1 MNKRMEISNVQEF
14 TGPNGSEAK
23 KLKEKE
29 QLTLEVMA
37 RAGKPLRSGEI
48 AELVNLTKDEASKI
62 VKNLK
67 EKGKITSPKRC
78 FYAPAR

>member
-1 MNKRMEISNVQEF
+1 M
-14 TGPNGSEAK
+14 
-23 KLKEKE
+23 KEKE

-78 FYAPAR
+78 FYALAR